1 MTRNYKFFIRSPILP
16 RRGFA
21 HDDGRDGEDA
31 VLDAGGDVSPAASDF
46 REFRGVML
54 RSSGIRDTKAG
65 ANL

>member
-1 MTRNYKFFIRSPILP
+1 MTMARMGL
-16 RRGFA
+16 
-21 HDDGRDGEDA
+21 DA
-31 VLDAGGDVSPAASDF
+31 VLDASGDVLLAASDF